1 MQETSGY
8 RLVLP
13 PGWVQVPVRD
23 ATPGTARE
31 VVVAAFR
38 KPPEGIP
45 RDAFTG
51 AKIELERR
59 LEKMIRKAKNEGGLE
74 LFLACGQAYANPVP
88 ASFLIAEG
96 SLGSSTDDPLAVV
109 TAIAEGAARD
119 GGKPGE
125 LTALDGA
132 PAARVER
139 IAAPRDG
146 DDEPS
151 LRVAVHR
158 ARPRQRRPVDGRH
171 LLHSR
176 RRRPLRRIR
185 RYARRTVR
193 RDPVYLSLDLTTP
206 PGRRGFCRWPWIKL
220 GRYRPGLARQK
231 PGHGRRV
238 IRARPGFPSRGSP
251 EPSRDVP

>member
-1 MQETSGY
+1 MKTTSGY

-23 ATPGTARE
+23 AAPGTAHE
-31 VVVAAFR
+31 VVATAFR

-45 RDAFTG
+45 RDTFTS

-59 LEKMIRKAKNEGGLE
+59 LEKMIRKAKTEGGLE
-74 LFLACGQAYANPVP
+74 LFLACGQVYANPVP

-96 SLGSSTDDPLAVV
+96 SLGRATDDPLAVV

-139 IAAPRDG
+139 IAAPRDAAQHG
-146 DDEPS
+146 DDQPS
-151 LRVAVHR
+151 LRVEYTV
-158 ARPRQRRPVDGRH
+158 PVPGSTDRWIVITFSTLGDGDP
-171 LLHSR
+171 SGE
-176 RRRPLRRIR
+176 
-185 RYARRTVR
+185 YAATLAELF
-193 RDPVYLSLDLTTP
+193 DAILST
-206 PGRRGFCRWPWIKL
+206 FRWT
-220 GRYRPGLARQK
+220 
-231 PGHGRRV
+231 
-238 IRARPGFPSRGSP
+238 
-251 EPSRDVP
+251 